1 MMRGDINQ
9 SNIDCKLIIGHRSDS
24 AWHVTNI
31 ITLCSDLVNHLPCD
45 SLNKRSESGSR
56 VPRVTERVECCRAP
70 RWPCRPRFSLRA
82 VFLPSLPWD
91 AIAAGRIYKSSNK
104 TFPSSSLR
112 ISSKEREAWS
122 LLARSAASP
131 LRRRSGKKRIFRLIL
146 SVGAPWRARCRGA
159 RGRRFEPA
167 M

>member
-1 MMRGDINQ
+1 MLQGATMAVPTPLFVEGGVLAVPPLGR
-9 SNIDCKLIIGHRSDS
+9 HR
-24 AWHVTNI
+24 V
-31 ITLCSDLVNHLPCD
+31 LQV
-45 SLNKRSESGSR
+45 ES
-56 VPRVTERVECCRAP
+56 
-70 RWPCRPRFSLRA
+70 
-82 VFLPSLPWD
+82 
-91 AIAAGRIYKSSNK
+91 YKSSNK

-146 SVGAPWRARCRGA
+146 SVGALWRARCRGA